1 MLKLYIKTIIVC
13 VVGTLLSVIIS
24 VYLESST
31 SQIGPLLQNYAVGLA
46 CSLVVVILTTLLQ
59 YLHEI
64 NRLTNEIMFNIK
76 WIFLCRFLF
85 VLSLCSNEER
95 GVKLFYDEM
104 DKEISEATDKI
115 SQIDF
120 FSKRKNHIYMEL
132 SKRLLSL
139 RAEELKYINSPKEI
153 IIEKIILCDE
163 FSEIKKLVFSLTKDD
178 SLKDS
183 ILEYCFKV
191 DNEISLLNKNQE
203 GEVTT

>member
-1 MLKLYIKTIIVC
+1 M
-13 VVGTLLSVIIS
+13 
-24 VYLESST
+24 
-31 SQIGPLLQNYAVGLA
+31 
-46 CSLVVVILTTLLQ
+46 
-59 YLHEI
+59 
-64 NRLTNEIMFNIK
+64 
-76 WIFLCRFLF
+76 
-85 VLSLCSNEER
+85 
-95 GVKLFYDEM
+95 FYDEM

-153 IIEKIILCDE
+153 IIEKIILCNE

-203 GEVTT
+203 GEVIQ